1 MQTAEWQK
9 SELIKKWK
17 TRLSKICTCTED
29 YFVLCN
35 EPETC
40 LQKKKIPQVF
50 VNIFCWAEV
59 LRSVSSPYLL
69 EDVSEFQFYIWTYI
83 FFSGGK
89 NIDGL

>member
-17 TRLSKICTCTED
+17 TRLSKICTWTED

-40 LQKKKIPQVF
+40 LQKKKNPK
-50 VNIFCWAEV
+50 
-59 LRSVSSPYLL
+59 
-69 EDVSEFQFYIWTYI
+69 
-83 FFSGGK
+83 FS
-89 NIDGL
+89 